1 MLLLNTQDQVKARQ
15 VFNSLYLTEQEH
27 QGVVSVER
35 ERERV
40 LVLLLVSVRTLI
52 SELVSA
58 KEGRGRSGGGCEV

>member
-1 MLLLNTQDQVKARQ
+1 MWR
-15 VFNSLYLTEQEH
+15 
-27 QGVVSVER
+27 ER
-35 ERERV
+35 ERERERE